1 MIRAR
6 TPMAAAL
13 QRPATRIGAL
23 GEDRPPIGI
32 GSTDRPRLVRVCS
45 SRRTVQSQPRA
56 LLVVQLP
63 TSGQAGNVRGLAAVS
78 LIRRCPPMPTV
89 QQQLS
94 YVLNAPVPF
103 FLTLVAAAI
112 AIWSVIRWAYQWRY
126 DGKIEKLE
134 AMLRLA
140 AEENRIAKERYADAK
155 AVIDELEKAK
165 AGEKS
170 NETVTQEF
178 SKLRLAIDS
187 ALKANTAVDDTL
199 RRGAAFTA
207 STVGHSPFVRSTTA
221 ISV

>member
-1 MIRAR
+1 
-6 TPMAAAL
+6 
-13 QRPATRIGAL
+13 
-23 GEDRPPIGI
+23 
-32 GSTDRPRLVRVCS
+32 
-45 SRRTVQSQPRA
+45 
-56 LLVVQLP
+56 
-63 TSGQAGNVRGLAAVS
+63 
-78 LIRRCPPMPTV
+78 MPTV
-89 QQQLS
+89 QEQLS
-94 YVLNAPVPF
+94 FALNAPVPF

-112 AIWSVIRWAYQWRY
+112 VIWSVIRWAYQWRY

-134 AMLRLA
+134 AMLKLA

-207 STVGHSPFVRSTTA
+207 STAGHFPFVRSTTA
-221 ISV
+221 TCV

>member
-1 MIRAR
+1 
-6 TPMAAAL
+6 
-13 QRPATRIGAL
+13 
-23 GEDRPPIGI
+23 
-32 GSTDRPRLVRVCS
+32 
-45 SRRTVQSQPRA
+45 
-56 LLVVQLP
+56 
-63 TSGQAGNVRGLAAVS
+63 
-78 LIRRCPPMPTV
+78 MPTV
-89 QQQLS
+89 QEQLS
-94 YVLNAPVPF
+94 FALNAPVPF

-165 AGEKS
+165 AGEGAKD
-170 NETVTQEF
+170 TVTQEL

-207 STVGHSPFVRSTTA
+207 STAGHFPFVRSTTA

>member
-1 MIRAR
+1 
-6 TPMAAAL
+6 
-13 QRPATRIGAL
+13 
-23 GEDRPPIGI
+23 
-32 GSTDRPRLVRVCS
+32 
-45 SRRTVQSQPRA
+45 
-56 LLVVQLP
+56 
-63 TSGQAGNVRGLAAVS
+63 
-78 LIRRCPPMPTV
+78 MPTV
-89 QQQLS
+89 QEQLS
-94 YVLNAPVPF
+94 FALSAPVPF

-134 AMLRLA
+134 AMLKLA

-165 AGEKS
+165 AGEGAKD
-170 NETVTQEF
+170 TVTQEL

-207 STVGHSPFVRSTTA
+207 STAGHFPFVRSTTA
-221 ISV
+221 TGM